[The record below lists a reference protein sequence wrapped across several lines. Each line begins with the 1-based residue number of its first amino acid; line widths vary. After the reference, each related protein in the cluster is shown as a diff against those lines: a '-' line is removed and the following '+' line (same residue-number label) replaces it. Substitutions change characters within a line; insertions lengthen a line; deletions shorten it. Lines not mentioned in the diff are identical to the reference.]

1 MNWDKN
7 QIEALGKVERLN
19 LINSIV
25 GGKPANL
32 IGTCDSTGA
41 TNVAIFSSVIH
52 LGSNPALLG
61 FILRPAGE
69 IPRNTYENIKHTGYY
84 TINHV
89 QEDFIENAHFTS
101 AKFEKTISEFDACQL
116 TPLYKKGFIA
126 PFVAESSIQIG
137 MKFLQEIPIEIN
149 DTILVIGSIENIA
162 IQNESWLEEGHLNL
176 EQVGSVVVSGLNT
189 YYSVQ
194 KVANYPYARV
204 QELPEKFGNK

>member
-32 IGTCDSTGA
+32 IGTCDSNGA

-69 IPRNTYENIKHTGYY
+69 IPRNTYENIKNTGYY

-89 QEDFIENAHFTS
+89 QKDFIENAHFTS
-101 AKFEKTISEFDACQL
+101 AKFDKTISEFDACQL
-116 TPLYKKGFIA
+116 TPYYQEGFLA
-126 PFVAESSIQIG
+126 PFVAESTIQIG
-137 MKFLQEIPIEIN
+137 MKFLQEIAIELN
-149 DTILVIGSIENIA
+149 DTIMVIGSIENIA
-162 IQNESWLEEGHLNL
+162 IQNEMWLEEGHLNL
-176 EQVGSVVVSGLNT
+176 EQAGSIVVSGLNT
-189 YYSVQ
+189 YYTLQ
-194 KVANYPYARV
+194 KTAKFPYARV
-204 QELPEKFGNK
+204 QELPENLGTK